1 MFDVCHHSNARCERR
16 RRVLGIGGKIA
27 ASIILLGAAM
37 PVAFAYQLSTAAFTG
52 TTGTGA
58 VTTTT
63 MPGGLTVTFTAG
75 GANVRGAQV
84 TTSHNGS
91 YAAQS
96 SSYTPAIITTEPATR
111 FATYVAGCP
120 TTAGE
125 CANRGT
131 LTISFNRP
139 VRNPVLHIAGLGGGV
154 GAPLSG
160 SIFRVTS
167 SVPAGITI
175 GTATG
180 LNLTTTGT
188 TQFANTNIATI
199 NGGGN
204 CTTGAN
210 TAGCGSIPIIGTV
223 SSITFTIGLN
233 KQAGAYTASEFDGY
247 TLNVTTPEDF
257 GDAPATFDTPTPA
270 ANHTVGDLTIGAGIT
285 TDNANV
291 RNALASPLASAGAN
305 ADSDDFVWPNMSQG
319 QPVAVT
325 VPLAGASAAGTL
337 CGWVDFDNSG
347 AFAVGERVCQSFAS
361 GATSAVL
368 NFNVPAAA
376 VVGNRMGRLR
386 AVYGSTLPGST
397 GRVDSGE
404 VEDAL
409 VQILPTANVSITK
422 TNTPGSGPTDQGSDT
437 VTRGTTI
444 NYSIVVSNTG
454 PSAANGSVLHDPAPA
469 GLTCTAVTCGSPTGG
484 AVCPAVTVAA
494 LQSAAGVT
502 IAPLPANSSLTFTLT
517 CTVN

>member
-1 MFDVCHHSNARCERR
+1 MSDACHRSSARCERR
-16 RRVLGIGGKIA
+16 RRVLGVGRKIA
-27 ASIILLGAAM
+27 VSIILLGAAL
-37 PVAFAYQLSTAAFTG
+37 PIAFAYQQSTTAFTG
-52 TTGTGA
+52 TTGVNASTS
-58 VTTTT
+58 TT
-63 MPGGLTVTFTAG
+63 MPGGVVVTFAAG
-75 GANVRGAQV
+75 GANVRGV
-84 TTSHNGS
+84 SISTNHSF

-96 SSYTPAIITTEPATR
+96 SSYTPNIAVGSPATR
-111 FATYVAGCP
+111 FATFVEGCP

-131 LTISFNRP
+131 LTISFSRP

-167 SVPAGITI
+167 SVPAGVTI

-188 TQFANTNIATI
+188 TQFANTNITSI

-204 CTTGAN
+204 CTTGAD

-223 SSITFTIGLN
+223 SSVTFTIGLN
-233 KQAGAYTASEFDGY
+233 KQAGTYTTSEFDGY

-270 ANHTVGDLTIGAGIT
+270 ANHTVGDLSIGANVT
-285 TDNANV
+285 VDNATV
-291 RNALASPLASAGAN
+291 ANAAASPLASAGAN

-319 QPVAVT
+319 QPAAVT

-361 GATSAVL
+361 GATSAIL

-409 VQILPTANVSITK
+409 VQILPTANVSVTK

-437 VTRGTTI
+437 VTRGTAI
-444 NYSIVVSNTG
+444 NYSIVVSNAG
-454 PSAANGSVLHDPAPA
+454 PSAANGSVLHDPAPT
-469 GLTCTAVTCGSPTGG
+469 GLTCTAVTCGSQTGG

-502 IAPLPANSSLTFTLT
+502 IATLPANSSLTFTLT